1 MNPDLYRIIKN
12 PYFQQAVGFVV
23 EQLVSNGYQKFR
35 STSRYNDA
43 HKILARQLLSCL
55 ERAYFNTCTQFGW
68 ECNYSA
74 IEELLKDKDFLS
86 FNNSL
91 QNSLISILFCAS
103 GADETGIADEDV
115 INYWIDSFFVYLS
128 FNQELYNYLNQNS
141 NQRMNET
148 PHSNINSDCK
158 EYFDAFSEPLFLE
171 SDIADGAIALLED
184 VYIPAK
190 YKVATLEG
198 EKRVDFAKMLDSFFN
213 ARKIFTLQ
221 QDDRFPVIANRI
233 FAIMIMGKPGSG
245 KSSFV
250 SYLSTLL
257 PSMAKSRP
265 YYIVRLRNMLKSQI
279 NSVDPIQGLL
289 EYIGIE
295 RSNLVNSIVILD
307 GLDEICALY
316 HKTDFHT
323 YLKMLLQNFSV
334 VTGLQL
340 VITSRTGYFRID
352 NAIENFCLTLHI
364 ENWDNSDLDLWSKKY
379 LTVHPS
385 LHDTIE
391 SNNAH
396 LKEEKYSDKKA
407 IFAVPILFYMA
418 NARGELLSNHKS
430 ICSVYDAVL
439 CEVTDA
445 RNYDATP
452 FVAMH
457 EIIPQ
462 NLARQ
467 ICMEIA
473 FSMFRS
479 GRLNYIDQAD
489 PFLGPDEVEKALS
502 EAMQKCSITASSLS
516 DEEKKRIKDTY
527 ALTFYYNKDNTGL
540 NAVEFAHKTIAEY
553 FTSEKMLELLNSA
566 SEHMSEKELCEVLAE
581 CFGYAP
587 VTTDVFLFL
596 YERIKMEERAP
607 KNSIMKSAL
616 ERHFLNSVID
626 GNLFTPPKKH
636 PTTVHY
642 IDRIPIMT
650 KSVLML
656 FEYLDCQPPRPDDKQ
671 KNMFN
676 HVIASV
682 SRMTA
687 INSQHQSLLP
697 LALNGFD
704 LSDGDFTDCELSE
717 VHLSG
722 ADLTN
727 AVFSDA
733 NLTDGHLSGCFVNTA
748 NFSGANLAGA
758 DFTDIESGQAVN
770 FSDASIQG
778 ADFSGSHFVDTS
790 FDSADMQETIMEHC
804 VFGKGCHFDET
815 NLLFANLDYA
825 TMDEASIENAVFV
838 DVENTDGEEENEIFT
853 ISHLTITQDQFN
865 YISSFRQI
873 ELKDCIIVP

>member
-1 MNPDLYRIIKN
+1 MNPNLYSIIQN
-12 PYFQQAVGFVV
+12 PYFQQVVGYIV
-23 EQLVSNGYQKFR
+23 EQVLSNGYQRFR
-35 STSRYNDA
+35 STTRYNDA
-43 HKILARQLLSCL
+43 RILLAGQLLSCL
-55 ERAYFNTCTQFGW
+55 EKAYFDTCTHFGW
-68 ECNYSA
+68 EYNNSA
-74 IEELLKDKDFLS
+74 IEELLKDDVFLS
-86 FNNSL
+86 FSNNL
-91 QNSLISILFCAS
+91 QSSLINILFRAS

-115 INYWIDSFFVYLS
+115 INYWLDSFSMNLS
-128 FNQELYNYLNQNS
+128 FNQELYNYLNQN
-141 NQRMNET
+141 RNERASIL
-148 PHSNINSDCK
+148 PQSKIKSDCK
-158 EYFDAFSEPLFLE
+158 EYFDAFREPLFLE
-171 SDIADGAIALLED
+171 SAIGDGARALLKD

-190 YKVATLEG
+190 YKVGTPEG
-198 EKRVDFAKMLDSFFN
+198 EKRVDFARMLDSFFN
-213 ARKIFTLQ
+213 AREEFTWQ

-316 HKTDFHT
+316 QKTDFHT
-323 YLKMLLQNFSV
+323 YLKMLLQNLSV

-352 NAIENFCLTLHI
+352 SAIENFCLTLHI

-396 LKEEKYSDKKA
+396 LKDEKYSDKKA

-452 FVAMH
+452 YVAMH
-457 EIIPQ
+457 EVIPQ

-467 ICMEIA
+467 ICIEIA

-489 PFLGPDEVEKALS
+489 PFLEPDEVEKALS
-502 EAMQKCSITASSLS
+502 EAMQKCSTTASSLS

-553 FTSEKMLELLNSA
+553 FTSEKMLEILNSA

-587 VTTDVFLFL
+587 VTTDIFLFL
-596 YERIKMEERAP
+596 YERIKMEESTP
-607 KNSIMKSAL
+607 KNSIMKRAL
-616 ERHFLNSVID
+616 ERHFLNCVID
-626 GNLFTPPKKH
+626 GNLFTPPKKY

-642 IDRIPIMT
+642 IDRIPIMI

-671 KNMFN
+671 KNIFN

-697 LALNGFD
+697 LALNGFN
-704 LSDGDFTDCELSE
+704 LSDGDFTDGELSE

-722 ADLTN
+722 ADLTH

-733 NLTDGHLSGCFVNTA
+733 NLTDGHLSGCFVNA
-748 NFSGANLAGA
+748 ADFSGANLAGA
-758 DFTDIESGQAVN
+758 DFTDIESGQAVD
-770 FSDASIQG
+770 FTDASIQG
-778 ADFSGSHFVDTS
+778 ADFSESHFVDAS
-790 FDSADMQETIMEHC
+790 FDYADMQEAILEHS
-804 VFGKGCHFDET
+804 VFGKGCHFSEA
-815 NLLFANLDYA
+815 NLFLANLDNA
-825 TMDEASIENAVFV
+825 TINEASIENAVFV
-838 DVENTDGEEENEIFT
+838 DEENADAEEESEIFT
-853 ISHLTITQDQFN
+853 ISHLTITQGQFN
-865 YISSFRQI
+865 YISSFPQI
-873 ELKDCIIVP
+873 ELKDCIIVL